1 MPEQKRVWRR
11 RRIEQSKCAWP
22 TFLSLCNRWPCWPAE
37 KGWMTQVHFAFG
49 GKQKK
54 NILAL
59 CTCTLALARFAFA
72 LARILKRKAWANEC
86 VFENLTTPIFCVLKM
101 DSEFLNS
108 CWYHPSPLTCFQS
121 FWHPLPM
128 PPLSAG
134 TEEPM
139 SHIVALAAAE
149 VSENPAASSSM
160 RQFAAVRQRD
170 AETGACKVLEKLG
183 LKAPIPIDRLSL
195 GEEKWLKNFPC
206 MKFSSWLAF
215 LLKTGRVPSQLCGC
229 SDMYSMTVRLA
240 EFWTRYEQIHPTHE
254 VFQMSRNGL
263 VDLKYLIP
271 TYTHTDEG
279 RSVKKLPLWIL
290 SVHGALGRGT
300 NAWLRKG
307 KDKVP
312 LRRNGLGLPF
322 VGPTWSNHFMFSC
335 MLRTKKFFKKD
346 PKVLDDL
353 VLAFAED
360 MQELLLNGV
369 TTADG
374 RITIRCCHLGT
385 KGDLPALAKLGR
397 MKHTFSNCPRA
408 STTKNPC
415 EGICWMCL
423 GGQEETADGSR
434 SAVPFEEMSGQPL
447 WEATL
452 GQQDNWD
459 AAPPI
464 LHGVPLVEGE
474 QWSFFKTDV
483 WHNFHL
489 GVAKHWLAS
498 AFVCAIETLPF
509 LGHLSVDD
517 QISWLDARYKEFY
530 KRKKISPHVTEIGRD
545 TLSWPQSSTCP
556 IGNWNKGAA
565 STHFMQFLESL
576 CTQYKTDFANDDL
589 LDTIA
594 SWMDFEKFFYSK
606 FCQLFVQLSWKPW
619 CKTHCSILAGCGH
632 NSNEHSH
639 CQFILGRRFHPTW
652 QSWENW

>member
-1 MPEQKRVWRR
+1 M
-11 RRIEQSKCAWP
+11 
-22 TFLSLCNRWPCWPAE
+22 
-37 KGWMTQVHFAFG
+37 
-49 GKQKK
+49 
-54 NILAL
+54 
-59 CTCTLALARFAFA
+59 
-72 LARILKRKAWANEC
+72 
-86 VFENLTTPIFCVLKM
+86 
-101 DSEFLNS
+101 
-108 CWYHPSPLTCFQS
+108 
-121 FWHPLPM
+121 
-128 PPLSAG
+128 
-134 TEEPM
+134 
-139 SHIVALAAAE
+139 
-149 VSENPAASSSM
+149 
-160 RQFAAVRQRD
+160 
-170 AETGACKVLEKLG
+170 
-183 LKAPIPIDRLSL
+183 
-195 GEEKWLKNFPC
+195 
-206 MKFSSWLAF
+206 
-215 LLKTGRVPSQLCGC
+215 
-229 SDMYSMTVRLA
+229 
-240 EFWTRYEQIHPTHE
+240 
-254 VFQMSRNGL
+254 
-263 VDLKYLIP
+263 
-271 TYTHTDEG
+271 
-279 RSVKKLPLWIL
+279 
-290 SVHGALGRGT
+290 HGALGRGT

-335 MLRTKKFFKKD
+335 MLRTKKFKKD

-498 AFVCAIETLPF
+498 AFVCAIETSPF

-594 SWMDFEKFFYSK
+594 SWMDFEKVFMQSFVSCLFNFLENPGARLTAASLQAVGTTAMNTAIASLYSEGVFIRRDRAERIGK
-606 FCQLFVQLSWKPW
+606 FWLLFLQKYSMAARLVYAKGKSRFAIVPKLHMLHHGALKLLREAEKAHTNGTLWTSNPLSESVQMQEDYIGRPSRLSRRVNPQQIHARVCQRSLISTLTSLKAADKDRRGLFSA
-619 CKTHCSILAGCGH
+619 LATTV
-632 NSNEHSH
+632 S
-639 CQFILGRRFHPTW
+639 
-652 QSWENW
+652 